1 MAQHHKY
8 SITEIEDMMPFER
21 DLYIDLLLS
30 FLDKQKERLKEDL

>member
-30 FLDKQKERLKEDL
+30 FLDKQKERLKEDS

>member
-30 FLDKQKERLKEDL
+30 FLDKQKEKLAEDL